1 VSWPLIL
8 ACLWVVAA
16 HLIAMLPSRDHHWRA
31 AYILIGF
38 GVPLVG
44 WVTWVEGPWVGLIVL
59 GAGPACSAG
68 RSGTCGAGWRGEG
81 RRRRNDGDTGMRGDP
96 QSGGGD
102 RGGTIA
108 AAVAAGLCRARGRR
122 D

>member
-31 AYILIGF
+31 AYILIGV

-44 WVTWVEGPWVGLIVL
+44 WVTWVVGPWVGLIVL
-59 GAGPACSAG
+59 GAGASVLRWPLCYLWRWLAG
-68 RSGTCGAGWRGEG
+68 R
-81 RRRRNDGDTGMRGDP
+81 
-96 QSGGGD
+96 
-102 RGGTIA
+102 
-108 AAVAAGLCRARGRR
+108 RATEKE
-122 D
+122 